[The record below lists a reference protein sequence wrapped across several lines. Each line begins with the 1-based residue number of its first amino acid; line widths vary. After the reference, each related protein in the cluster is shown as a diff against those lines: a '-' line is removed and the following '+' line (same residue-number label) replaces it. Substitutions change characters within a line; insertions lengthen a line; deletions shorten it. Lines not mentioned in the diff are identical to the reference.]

1 MSKNSSNNSS
11 FLKIFITV
19 AAPVAAA
26 LFVYVLI
33 TQEIKTL
40 NKERIQKEELLLEK
54 INKANQKIVAVQQ
67 LSSEARI
74 TSIAKES
81 LGLIRKGEEFDR
93 ITIDKYKAEQI
104 EKIVNEKYE

>member
-1 MSKNSSNNSS
+1 MSKNGKNNSS
-11 FLKIFITV
+11 FLKIFIT
-19 AAPVAAA
+19 AAIPVAAS
-26 LFVYVLI
+26 LFIYVLL
-33 TQEIKTL
+33 TQEIKSL

-54 INKANQKIVAVQQ
+54 LNKVNQKIVAVQQ

-74 TSIAKES
+74 TKIAKES

-104 EKIVNEKYE
+104 EKIINDKYE

>member
-1 MSKNSSNNSS
+1 MSKNNNSS
-11 FLKIFITV
+11 FLKIFVTV
-19 AAPVAAA
+19 VIPVAAA
-26 LFVYVLI
+26 LFVYVLV

-54 INKANQKIVAVQQ
+54 INKVNQKIVAIQQ

-93 ITIDKYKAEQI
+93 IAIDKYKAEQI